1 MSNFQA
7 REREVAPD
15 AAAAALKPYR
25 VPSEAVEY
33 GGRAHLYRCVLKG
46 KHAPKTAVELTAPGA
61 WDNCTLE
68 PWDEI
73 DVTYGRSPMDAH
85 HGRVRVLAIP
95 KQGLRRWED
104 LHIFPPPAGKDG
116 FLATNSLFGF
126 TGLIERAYASVFDQM
141 ECWRQTAAVLGE
153 MIELPR

>member
-1 MSNFQA
+1 MANFQA
-7 REREVAPD
+7 QEREREVAAD

-46 KHAPKTAVELTAPGA
+46 KDAPKTAVELTAPGA

-73 DVTYGRSPMDAH
+73 DVTYGRSPMDAY
-85 HGRVRVLAIP
+85 HGRLRVLAIP
-95 KQGLRRWED
+95 KQGLRRWERD
-104 LHIFPPPAGKDG
+104 A
-116 FLATNSLFGF
+116 
-126 TGLIERAYASVFDQM
+126 GLIERDHTVVAIVESFKQ
-141 ECWRQTAAVLGE
+141 AAPDWGDE
-153 MIELPR
+153 PPTEKDEGKIAKTGKS